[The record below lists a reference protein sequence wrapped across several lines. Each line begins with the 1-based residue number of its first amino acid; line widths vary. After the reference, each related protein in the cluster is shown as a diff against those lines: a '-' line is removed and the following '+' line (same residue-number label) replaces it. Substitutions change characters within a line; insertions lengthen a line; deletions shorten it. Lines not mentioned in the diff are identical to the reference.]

1 MGVQDADRQTS
12 MIKETEYEGE
22 EEGEVWG
29 NTELPLQCGGGGGGQ
44 KAQF

>member
-29 NTELPLQCGGGGGGQ
+29 NTELPL
-44 KAQF
+44 